1 MLCVSE
7 SDASSRWNHSRHS
20 MNSHHAENGF
30 ANRNVDDDDD
40 SAINVQVKDHDEM
53 QGRFESPVLRPLP
66 STSFV
71 IIT

>member
-1 MLCVSE
+1 
-7 SDASSRWNHSRHS
+7 